1 MDKIAAF
8 LHRKLDNFSFDEYL
22 IMFVVCTIFLPFYC
36 SIIAI
41 IGVLLYLTIQGRM
54 KTIIQSVPRSKFA
67 IGGSISSKLAG
78 SCLWNRYLSDL
89 SLYFLLPY
97 GD

>member
-54 KTIIQSVPRSKFA
+54 
-67 IGGSISSKLAG
+67 
-78 SCLWNRYLSDL
+78 
-89 SLYFLLPY
+89 
-97 GD
+97 

>member
-67 IGGSISSKLAG
+67 IAFCLLAG